1 MPFKR
6 CFAAS
11 EFRFVHYA
19 TRSPNPPHAHGDYV
33 LTYIFRGSSR
43 SRIGPSSIIH
53 FHPGEINLLNPGEW
67 HRDFASTQEREGL
80 TVGVKNDFFESLQND
95 IGRGERKAVCFP
107 FPKIEVGPDIRSIW
121 ESMRAEVDG
130 DQIGREILLRSM
142 ATELMIHLLRRMTSF
157 ALQPDVIRIDTISAR
172 WQVRRAIEFLRDNFR
187 EKFDLE
193 RIAQAAGLSKYY
205 LERVFKRSTG
215 LQLHTYMMM
224 LRIDRARQLLRYTRK
239 PIADIALDLGFSDQ
253 SHFTN
258 SFKRLTGASPRSFQ
272 QARSHR
278 VPEGEE
284 TWLAKCN

>member
-6 CFAAS
+6 CFVAS

-53 FHPGEINLLNPGEW
+53 FHPGEINLLNPGEL

-80 TVGVKNDFFESLQND
+80 TVGVKSDFFENLHND
-95 IGRGERKAVCFP
+95 LGRGEGRAVCFSS
-107 FPKIEVGPDIRSIW
+107 PKIEVGPEIRSIW
-121 ESMRAEVDG
+121 ESMRTEVDG
-130 DQIGREILLRSM
+130 DQIGREILLRTM
-142 ATELMIHLLRRMTSF
+142 ATELMIHLLRRITSF
-157 ALQPDVIRIDTISAR
+157 ALQPNVFRIDTLSGH
-172 WQVRRAIEFLRDNFR
+172 WQVRRAIEFLQDNFR

-193 RIAQAAGLSKYY
+193 RIAQAAGLSKFY
-205 LERVFKRSTG
+205 LERIFKQSTG
-215 LQLHTYMMM
+215 LRLHTYMML
-224 LRIDRARQLLRYTRK
+224 LRIDRAKQLLRFTGK

-258 SFKRLTGASPRSFQ
+258 SFKKLTGASPRSFQ
-272 QARSHR
+272 RTLSHEA
-278 VPEGEE
+278 PEGED
-284 TWLAKCN
+284 TRVAKRN